1 MKFSLEW
8 LQHFLETDASV
19 GEIAA
24 ALNRIGHEVEG
35 IEDPAAKL
43 AGFKVAKV
51 LTAARHPDADKLQVL
66 TVDAGAEINGGQPLQ
81 VVCGAPNA
89 HAGMLGVLGLPGA
102 LVPANGME
110 LRKSAIRGVES
121 NGMMCSVRELQ
132 LGDEHEGI
140 IELAEDAPVGADFA
154 DYQTAS
160 PVFDVA
166 ITPNRPDCMGVHGIA
181 RDLAAAGVGTIKA
194 LSPSGERVGRGEHR
208 PSSADSPSPSPFP
221 EGEGNFACPIQI
233 RIEDSEGCPAFYGR
247 TIAGVTNGASPEW
260 MQRRLISAGQR
271 PISALVDITNYLM
284 LAFGRPAHV
293 YDLAKLSG
301 AVVARR
307 AKTGEEVLA
316 LNGKTYTL
324 DDTMTVIADDN
335 GVHDVAGI
343 MGGEHSSVTPETTDI
358 LLEIAYFDPE
368 RIGVTGRKLGLASDA
383 RTRFERGVD
392 PAFLD
397 DGLAILTDLILRNCS
412 GTAGDVVRAG
422 SPPVEAKVVAFDP
435 GLTQRLGGVDVPEA
449 EQRRILEALDFR
461 VGPEWQVTIPPRR
474 HDIEGPADLVE
485 EVVRI
490 HGLDKV
496 ASTPL
501 PRADGVAKPTATPL
515 QQTERKLRRT
525 AAARGLNEAVTW
537 SFLPVADAAHFAV
550 GPAAQLR
557 SRQAQDERGSGDEG
571 AVRGEPVEP
580 RTSADLWVLENPI
593 SEDMKAM
600 CPSLIPGLLAAA
612 KRNADRGASGS
623 RLFEIGRRYF
633 RGDAGASDERP
644 TLGVVL
650 AGEKTPRGWS
660 PNASGGKAQVF
671 DAYDAKAEALALLD
685 AAGAPVANLMVM
697 EEAGPQFHPGQSGT
711 LRLGPKT
718 VLARFGALHPA
729 TLKAFDITGPVMAAE
744 LFLDAIP
751 PRKNAQFARPAF
763 TPPTL
768 QPVTRDFAFLVPA
781 DLAAGELVR
790 AVRGADK
797 QAIVDARVFDVF
809 AGSGVPEGRKS
820 VAIEVM
826 LQPAEKSFT
835 DPEIKAISDRIV
847 AAAAKQGA
855 ELRG

>member
-8 LQHFLETDASV
+8 LEDFLDTEASV
-19 GEIAA
+19 AEIAA

-35 IEDPAAKL
+35 IEDPAETL
-43 AGFKVAKV
+43 RGFKVAKV

-66 TVDAGAEINGGQPLQ
+66 TVDTGDGQPLQ
-81 VVCGAPNA
+81 VVCGASNA
-89 HAGMLGVLGLPGA
+89 RAGMTGVLGLPGA

-110 LRKSAIRGVES
+110 LKKSAIRGVES

-140 IELAEDAPVGADFA
+140 IELPADAPVGADFA
-154 DYQTAS
+154 EYHAAS

-166 ITPNRPDCMGVHGIA
+166 ITPNRPDCMGVLGIA
-181 RDLAAAGVGTIKA
+181 RDLAAAGVGTLRA
-194 LSPSGERVGRGEHR
+194 PSPSGER
-208 PSSADSPSPSPFP
+208 ALD
-221 EGEGNFACPIQI
+221 ACPVDI
-233 RIEDSEGCPAFYGR
+233 RTDDPEGCPAFYGR
-247 TIAGVTNGASPEW
+247 TINGVTNGASPEW
-260 MQRRLISAGQR
+260 MQRRLKSAGQR
-271 PISALVDITNYLM
+271 PISALVDVTNYLM

-307 AKTGEEVLA
+307 ASDGEQVLA
-316 LNGKTYTL
+316 LNGKSYTL

-335 GVHDVAGI
+335 GVHDIAGI
-343 MGGEHSSVTPETTDI
+343 MGGEHSSVTAETTDV
-358 LLEIAYFDPE
+358 LLEIAYFDPT
-368 RIGVTGRKLGLASDA
+368 RIGVTGRKLGLTSDA

-392 PAFLD
+392 PAFLY
-397 DGLAILTDLILRNCS
+397 DGLGILTDLVLEICGGAAS
-412 GTAGDVVRAG
+412 DAVRAG
-422 SPPVEAKVVAFDP
+422 RPPVEPTVIAFEP
-435 GLTQRLGGVDVPEA
+435 SLTQRLGGIEIDNF
-449 EQRRILEALDFR
+449 EQRRILEMLDFAVADPGSSPR
-461 VGPEWQVTIPPRR
+461 QAWQVTCPPRR

-515 QQTERKLRRT
+515 QQVERKLRRT

-537 SFLPVADAAHFAV
+537 SFLPTAEAEHFADNA
-550 GPAAQLR
+550 P
-557 SRQAQDERGSGDEG
+557 
-571 AVRGEPVEP
+571 
-580 RTSADLWVLENPI
+580 LWILDNPI
-593 SEDMKAM
+593 SEDMRAM
-600 CPSLIPGLLAAA
+600 RPSLIPGLLAAA
-612 KRNADRGASGS
+612 KRNADRGASSS

-633 RGDAGASDERP
+633 RGADGASDERP

-650 AGEKTPRGWS
+650 AGEKAPRGWS
-660 PNASGGKAQVF
+660 AGKARGF
-671 DAYDAKAEALALLD
+671 DAYDAKAEALALLEG
-685 AAGAPVANLMVM
+685 AGAPVVNLQVM
-697 EEAGPQFHPGQSGT
+697 GEAGTQFHPGQSAT

-729 TLKAFDITGPVMAAE
+729 TLKAFDIDGPVMAVE

-751 PRKNAQFARPAF
+751 PRKNAGFARLPFAPPA
-763 TPPTL
+763 L

-781 DLAAGELVR
+781 ELGAGELVR

-797 QAIVDARVFDVF
+797 AAIVAARAFDVF
-809 AGSGVPEGRKS
+809 AGQGVPEGQKS
-820 VAIEVM
+820 VAIEVT
-826 LQPAEKSFT
+826 LQPGEKSFT
-835 DPEIKAISDRIV
+835 DAEINAISDKVV
-847 AAAAKQGA
+847 AAARSKGWN
-855 ELRG
+855 LRFEVEVRDAVGVTDRASQSSATES